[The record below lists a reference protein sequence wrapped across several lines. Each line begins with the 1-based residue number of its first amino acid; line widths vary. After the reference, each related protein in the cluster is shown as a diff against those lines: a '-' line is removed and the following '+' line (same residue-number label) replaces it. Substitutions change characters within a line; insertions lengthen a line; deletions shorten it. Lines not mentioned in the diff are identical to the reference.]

1 MRPGHFTSFPF
12 RFFLPGLKKR
22 GAFFSAQR
30 KHETELVS
38 GCRGSFFSRRRD
50 RSGPQRMPNQKQEEL
65 ENRFSI
71 SKRRKAA
78 LQALRQVSGSKMR
91 PFFKPRRS
99 GRGCFE
105 PHVEKFACAPWELV
119 EETATYL
126 KKKPCSSS
134 ILKRMGRLQTPVSSR
149 FYSPGVPEGGSF
161 FSQTSFGNE
170 QSLVARRFV
179 FSGYSLQRQSSFFP
193 PIEP

>member
-1 MRPGHFTSFPF
+1 MRPGHFASFPF

-22 GAFFSAQR
+22 EAFFSAQR

-38 GCRGSFFSRRRD
+38 VCRGSLFSLRRHQ
-50 RSGPQRMPNQKQEEL
+50 SGPQRMPNQKQEEV
-65 ENRFSI
+65 ENRFAI

-91 PFFKPRRS
+91 PFFIPRRS

-105 PHVEKFACAPWELV
+105 PQVEKFACAPWELL
-119 EETATYL
+119 EEIATYL

-149 FYSPGVPEGGSF
+149 LYSPGIPEGGPF
-161 FSQTSFGNE
+161 
-170 QSLVARRFV
+170 
-179 FSGYSLQRQSSFFP
+179 FFP
-193 PIEP
+193 NLF